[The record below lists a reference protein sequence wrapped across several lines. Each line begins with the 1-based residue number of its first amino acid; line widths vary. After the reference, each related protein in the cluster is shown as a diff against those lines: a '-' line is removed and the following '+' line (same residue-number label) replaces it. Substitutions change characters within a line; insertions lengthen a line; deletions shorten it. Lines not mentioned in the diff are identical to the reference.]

1 MSKNNPLIE
10 VKNLKVHF
18 PVRQG
23 LLRNITGYIKAVDG
37 INFSI
42 NKGETLGL
50 VGESGCG
57 KTTTAR
63 AILQLI
69 KPTSGD
75 VLFDYYDETLEQ
87 SRIINLPKVSETVMK
102 KVRKQAQLIF
112 QDPYSSLD
120 PRMKIKSIIVEPL
133 LIHDRLNQAEIDA
146 HLKVLL
152 KHVGLNSDVLERYP
166 HEFSGGQRQRIV
178 IARALALNPN
188 FIVADE
194 PVSALDVS
202 IKAQIINLLN
212 ELQNKFHLTLLF
224 ISHDLSVVR
233 HVCENIVVM
242 YLGKIVEMGKTED
255 IIFSPKHPYTEAL
268 LLSVPIPD
276 PKIEKNKSLPINDI
290 PNVVDIPE
298 GCSFQDRCQY
308 AQDICKNEDPPSA
321 DTGNGHVSFCH
332 FANSIELKSIAS

>member
-1 MSKNNPLIE
+1 MSNNTPLIE

-18 PVRQG
+18 PVRKG
-23 LLRNITGYIKAVDG
+23 LFRNITSYIKAVDG

>member
-1 MSKNNPLIE
+1 MSNNTPLIE

-18 PVRQG
+18 PVRKG
-23 LLRNITGYIKAVDG
+23 LFRNTTSYIKAVDG

>member
-1 MSKNNPLIE
+1 MSNNTPLIE

-18 PVRQG
+18 PVRKG
-23 LLRNITGYIKAVDG
+23 LFRNTTSYIKAVDG
-37 INFSI
+37 ITFSI

-308 AQDICKNEDPPSA
+308 AQDICKNEEPPSA
-321 DTGNGHVSFCH
+321 DTGNGHFSFCH

>member
-1 MSKNNPLIE
+1 MSNNTPLIE

-18 PVRQG
+18 PVRKG
-23 LLRNITGYIKAVDG
+23 LFRNTTSYIKAVDG
-37 INFSI
+37 ITFSI

>member
-1 MSKNNPLIE
+1 MSNNTPLIE

-18 PVRQG
+18 PVRKG
-23 LLRNITGYIKAVDG
+23 LFRNTTSYIKAVDG

-308 AQDICKNEDPPSA
+308 AQDICKNEEPPSA
-321 DTGNGHVSFCH
+321 DTGNGHFSFCH

>member
-1 MSKNNPLIE
+1 MLNNTPLIE
-10 VKNLKVHF
+10 IKNLKVHF

-23 LLRNITGYIKAVDG
+23 LLHNITGYTKAVDG

-75 VLFDYYDETLEQ
+75 IFFNYYDETLEQ
-87 SRIINLPKVSETVMK
+87 SRIINLPKISETDMK

-133 LIHDRLNQAEIDA
+133 LIHGKLNQAEIDA
-146 HLKVLL
+146 HLKLL
-152 KHVGLNSDVLERYP
+152 LSDVGLNSDVLERYP

-178 IARALALNPN
+178 IARALALNPSL
-188 FIVADE
+188 IVADE

-202 IKAQIINLLN
+202 IKAQIINLLK

-242 YLGKIVEMGKTED
+242 YLGKIVEIGKTED
-255 IIFSPKHPYTEAL
+255 IIFSPQHPYTEAL

-276 PKIEKNKSLPINDI
+276 PKIEKNKSFTLGDM
-290 PNVVDIPE
+290 PNVVDILQ

-308 AQDICKNEDPPSA
+308 SQEICQHEDPPSV
-321 DTGNGHVSFCH
+321 DGGNGHFSFCH
-332 FANSIELKSIAS
+332 FANSIDLKSIAS